1 LHQKSHKMIRISLV
15 LVFLASL
22 TTLSAQ
28 EAYSVFVD
36 KVTVNWFQD
45 AVVEY
50 NNNVKQL
57 ESTDKTTR
65 IKSISKLEKIIN
77 QLSKNSPAMLFT
89 MNNFLDE
96 EKNKA
101 LSNTQMVDGVKVNAL
116 DQRNARIR
124 VNDNLTEIVLTM
136 DQFASFKANLEKI
149 KALNNDLSSQ
159 DFVAAERK
167 LASTDKLMIISEA
180 ANANRDLLI
189 NNSVVK

>member
-1 LHQKSHKMIRISLV
+1 MIRISLF

-22 TTLSAQ
+22 TALSAQ

-36 KVTVNWFQD
+36 RTTVNWFQD
-45 AVVEY
+45 AVAEY
-50 NNNVKQL
+50 NNNIKQL
-57 ESTDKTTR
+57 ESTDKTQR

-77 QLSKNSPAMLFT
+77 RISKNSPSMLFT
-89 MNNFLDE
+89 MKNFLDE

-101 LSNTQMVDGVKVNAL
+101 LGTQIVDGIEVNAL

-124 VNDNLTEIVLTM
+124 VNKNLTEIVLTM
-136 DQFASFKANLEKI
+136 EEFKNFEANIEKI
-149 KALNNDLSSQ
+149 KQLNDKLSSQ
-159 DFVAAERK
+159 DFAIANSDRQ
-167 LASTDKLMIISEA
+167 LANTDKLMIISEA